1 MYTEVC
7 EIIKGYQKEAA
18 EVVDKNSNGKM
29 HDTHFKIMTRHVG
42 IVDEYLEKVKKKM
55 RFYQTKEITKENKL
69 AYKVVIKEIYNI
81 VGTTIYS
88 EEKVKGVN

>member
-1 MYTEVC
+1 
-7 EIIKGYQKEAA
+7 
-18 EVVDKNSNGKM
+18 
-29 HDTHFKIMTRHVG
+29 
-42 IVDEYLEKVKKKM
+42 M